1 LIRQREFV
9 FRNRRRG
16 VLLAALGALVLALS
30 VEHSGL
36 GHEDAMP
43 GDGHG
48 AVVSMCLA
56 VVGAV
61 TTMAGVAVARSRPA
75 AWPPLVA
82 RGLAGPLLVEARAGG
97 GRPRAGPP
105 ELLQVFRL

>member
-9 FRNRRRG
+9 LRNRRRG
-16 VLLAALGALVLALS
+16 VLLVALGALVLALS

-36 GHEDAMP
+36 GHEDTMP
-43 GDGHG
+43 GDG

-61 TTMAGVAVARSRPA
+61 TTMTGVAMARSRPA

-82 RGLAGPLLVEARAGG
+82 RGLAAPLLVEARAGG
-97 GRPRAGPP
+97 RRPRAGPP